1 METGQPKK
9 LLIIN
14 ILNILKEYSDV
25 KHPLNQQ
32 DIIKLLRDKYQMEAN
47 RKTIKRNLLD
57 LLDCGFNLEYKQI
70 PRINARGEEEIL
82 YTDWYLERDFTDA
95 ELRLLIDSILFSSHI
110 PYHQCMNLIKKL
122 HGLSNRYFK
131 NRTKHIK
138 SVPMNAPN
146 NKQLFYNIE
155 ILDEAISRGLQVEF
169 RYNNFGT
176 DKRLHPRLNAE
187 GEPRVYT
194 INPYQM
200 AAVNGRY
207 YLICNY
213 DKFDDVTHY
222 RIDKISDIQLLATP
236 VKTLKKLD
244 YKLNLYQHLTHHLYM
259 FSGDVIKITFEA
271 ESSMVSEIIDWF
283 GMEVQFAPYGEES
296 HLVTVYTSE
305 QAMTYWALQYAARI
319 KVLTPPSLVEN
330 IKAELLKAVSK
341 YYT

>member
-14 ILNILKEYSDV
+14 ILNILKEYSDA

-32 DIIKLLRDKYQMEAN
+32 DIIKLLKDKYQMEAN

-57 LLDCGFNLEYKQI
+57 LLDCGFNLEYKQVK
-70 PRINARGEEEIL
+70 RINAKGEEEIL

-110 PYHQCMNLIKKL
+110 PYRQCTDLIKKL

-131 NRTKHIK
+131 NRTKHIT
-138 SVPMNAPN
+138 SVPLNAPN

-169 RYNNFGT
+169 HYNNFGT
-176 DKRLHPRLNAE
+176 DKNLHPRLNAE
-187 GEPRVYT
+187 GEPRSYT

-213 DKFDDVTHY
+213 DRFDDITHY
-222 RIDKISDIQLLATP
+222 RIDKISDIRLLPTP
-236 VKTLKKLD
+236 AKTLKELD
-244 YKLNLYQHLTHHLYM
+244 YKIGLYQHLAQHLYM
-259 FSGDVIKITFEA
+259 FSGEVIKITFEA
-271 ESSMVSEIIDWF
+271 EASMVGEIIDWF
-283 GMEVQFAPYGEES
+283 GMEVDFTPLSKERY
-296 HLVTVYTSE
+296 LVTVHTSE
-305 QAMTYWALQYAARI
+305 QAMTYWAMQYSSQV
-319 KVLTPPSLVEN
+319 KVLTPSSLVER
-330 IKAELLKAVSK
+330 IKDKLLEAVAK